1 VRFAAASDSQLD
13 SFAPQQL
20 GSHRLKLS
28 YLRSRVG
35 NVDGGLAGLA
45 SAIDEVA
52 VGPVWSLSDERLS
65 AEVGLVYAAGQR
77 LQARLLS
84 LVGEAD
90 GRGLAGRLG
99 ATNTVSWLMFALA
112 CSRREAVQ
120 AVELA
125 RVLAGRPE
133 LEATATALAAGD
145 VNLEQA
151 RVIARTIGDLPD
163 EVGVEGKTRC
173 GKLLTGLAVDK
184 VRPEV
189 LAAHRSM
196 ILEQVAPEI
205 AEETLR
211 KELERAERTAY
222 ERRGLTFTKYGEGEY
237 RVRGILPTEAAVI
250 VRTALDPLCVPGRN
264 LPTTDT
270 TTATDA
276 ADAAVRAGS
285 TAPADCIAHTGE
297 PTGSASTGGSDPVV
311 GDDVTDA
318 AAVAARDPRSA
329 AARRADALTEVCRR
343 ALAQG
348 ELPETGGEK
357 PHLVI
362 TMSWRQLRD
371 GTAGALLDTGDLLS
385 PAAARRLACDAQVI
399 PAVLGGQS
407 QPLDVGRARRLID
420 GPLRRA
426 LVLRDRGCTFPG
438 CDRPPSWCI
447 GHHVH
452 HWTDGGSTSLGNA
465 AMFCGQHHRVI
476 HRGEWIVRIAADG
489 YPEFIPPA
497 YIDPDRKPIRNNVH
511 RHIDTHPR
519 T

>member
-1 VRFAAASDSQLD
+1 
-13 SFAPQQL
+13 
-20 GSHRLKLS
+20 
-28 YLRSRVG
+28 
-35 NVDGGLAGLA
+35 LAGLA

-52 VGPVWSLSDERLS
+52 AGPVWSLSDERLS
-65 AEVGLVYAAGQR
+65 EQVGLVYAAGQR
-77 LQARLLS
+77 LQARLLA

-99 ATNTVSWLMFALA
+99 ATNTVSWLMFVLA
-112 CSRREAVQ
+112 CSRREAAR

-133 LEATATALAAGD
+133 LEATASALAAGD
-145 VNLEQA
+145 VNVEQA
-151 RVIARTIGDLPD
+151 RVIAQTIRDLPD

-173 GKLLTGLAVDK
+173 GKLLTELAVDK
-184 VRPEV
+184 VGPEV

-196 ILEQVAPEI
+196 ILDQVAPEI

-211 KELERAERTAY
+211 KELERAERNAY
-222 ERRGLTFTKYGEGEY
+222 ERRGLTFTKYSEGEY
-237 RVRGILPTEAAVI
+237 RVRGILPTEAAAI

-270 TTATDA
+270 ATAAA
-276 ADAAVRAGS
+276 ADPAAADGHPAAGN
-285 TAPADCIAHTGE
+285 A
-297 PTGSASTGGSDPVV
+297 SAAAGSDPAAA
-311 GDDVTDA
+311 GSDPAGTSAAGGGTGEVTDA

-329 AARRADALTEVCRR
+329 AARRADALTELCRR

-348 ELPETGGEK
+348 DLPETGGEK
-357 PHLVI
+357 PHLVL
-362 TMSWRQLRD
+362 TMSWQQLRD

-385 PAAARRLACDAQVI
+385 PGAARRVACDAQII

-447 GHHVH
+447 SHHVH
-452 HWTDGGSTSLGNA
+452 HWTDGGSTSLSNT
-465 AMFCGQHHRVI
+465 AMLCEHHHRVI

-489 YPEFIPPA
+489 HPEFLPPA
-497 YIDPDRKPIRNNVH
+497 YIDPDRKPIRNTVH
-511 RHIDTHPR
+511 RRIDTHPR